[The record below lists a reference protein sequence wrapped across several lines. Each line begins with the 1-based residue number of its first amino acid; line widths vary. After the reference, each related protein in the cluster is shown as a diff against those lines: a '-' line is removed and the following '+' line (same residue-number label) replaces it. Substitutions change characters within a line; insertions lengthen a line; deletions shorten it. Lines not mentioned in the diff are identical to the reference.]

1 MHKGRSFISL
11 GSLVNA
17 LQTDTD
23 STVVLN
29 PKIITQDNRTSTLF
43 VGTNVPFIG
52 SQVTTSTTVV
62 SSSSNIEYR
71 DVGFNLTITP
81 TIGNSNVVTLDI
93 SNDISQIISN
103 PNIGTSGVNNSS
115 SNIQG
120 IESSHT
126 SMTTRVHVPDQHF
139 VVLSGMIQDTKT
151 RYRSAIPCLGGLPV
165 IGVIF
170 SENDRNNAK
179 TNLIIFLRPHIVNTY
194 EDYKQITNEQ
204 EATFKDQAVMP
215 VLKEEFDAGVDVVKR
230 ADNE

>member
-1 MHKGRSFISL
+1 MQQPRPSATGPNGIPFSSGFDLGVIGDIIMHKGRSFLSL

-43 VGTNVPFIG
+43 VGNNVPFIG
-52 SQVTTSTTVV
+52 SQVTSTTN
-62 SSSSNIEYR
+62 SYLFFSNIEYR

-103 PNIGTSGVNNSS
+103 PTIGVSRAVSTGNGTV
-115 SNIQG
+115 QG

-126 SMTTRVHVPDQHF
+126 TMTTRVHVPDQHF
-139 VVLSGMIQDTKT
+139 VVLSGMIQDTKS
-151 RYRSAIPCLGGLPV
+151 RYKSMIPCLGGLPV
-165 IGVIF
+165 IGAIF
-170 SENDRNNAK
+170 SENDRQQ
-179 TNLIIFLRPHIVNTY
+179 Y
-194 EDYKQITNEQ
+194 
-204 EATFKDQAVMP
+204 
-215 VLKEEFDAGVDVVKR
+215 
-230 ADNE
+230 